1 MTHTPS
7 RYLVL
12 RALLALTGIV
22 IILLGLNVG
31 LGGIKTLGWQVV
43 PDFVQVSDS
52 RAFGMQDSHVRFLGG
67 FWLGAG
73 LMFVAAARWLQAL
86 RPVLLALV
94 GMIVVGGLARV
105 ASLNIGILM
114 TPDILQSLALE
125 LVGFPMLGLW
135 LYRVDAIRLGGRGKK
150 LLVRSM

>member
-12 RALLALTGIV
+12 RTLLALIGIV

-31 LGGIKTLGWQVV
+31 LGGIKTLGWQVA
-43 PDFVQVSDS
+43 PDFVQVADS
-52 RAFGMQDSHVRFLGG
+52 SAFGMQDNHVRFLGG

-73 LMFVAAARWLQAL
+73 LMFIAAAKWLQTL
-86 RPVLLALV
+86 RPVLFALI
-94 GMIVVGGLARV
+94 GMITVGGLARI
-105 ASLNIGILM
+105 ASMDAGILL
-114 TPDILQSLALE
+114 TPDILQSVILE
-125 LVGFPMLGLW
+125 LVGFPVLGLW
-135 LYRVDAIRLGGRGKK
+135 LYRVDATRLGGRGKK